1 MKNIK
6 NKFTDIFLCI
16 LLIWLWCYYFYMI
29 YEVIINNLS
38 IGAILFVLIFFGSH
52 IILATY
58 IIISTL
64 IDSRRKKKI
73 LNNINNDLKEI
84 LDLVNKLPD
93 SKALDNNEVH
103 HD

>member
-16 LLIWLWCYYFYMI
+16 LLISLWCYYFYMI

-38 IGAILFVLIFFGSH
+38 IEVILFVLIFFGSH
-52 IILATY
+52 MILATY

-64 IDSRRKKKI
+64 VDFRRKRKI
-73 LNNINNDLKEI
+73 FNSINNDLGEI
-84 LDLVNKLPD
+84 LRSIEQLPD
-93 SKALDNNEVH
+93 SKTLDNSEVR